1 MGSTEAIR
9 ILDVE
14 RSRSDITFVHTV
26 TTMMIAGLLTGC
38 TVGPDFTRPAVPE
51 VANYTVAPLPE
62 QTVSTSIALG
72 EAQHFQ
78 SGWSVDNQWWRELG
92 SSRLNTLIS
101 EALQA
106 NPTLAAAQATL
117 KQAQEI
123 YAARAGSTL
132 YPQVDAGINAQRQR
146 TNPSALGQVGDPKE
160 FSLYNPGIGIHYQFD
175 LAGGNRRA
183 LEALAARAEYRR
195 YELEAARLKLA
206 GSIATTAITQARL
219 AGHIEVM
226 MTILKL
232 QDGQLNIARERLR
245 LGQALPDEVLTLKSR
260 VEQTRA
266 ELPLLRK
273 QLDQNQHLLAVLIG
287 QAPGA
292 DRLHAFTLEDFT
304 LPSSLPLVVPSE
316 LVRRR
321 PDIQAAESLL
331 HAANAEYGIAVSK
344 LYPQFNISASLGSQ
358 ALSTGALFGSGSAVW
373 SLVGQLT
380 QPLYNPGLP
389 AEKRAALAAFDSA
402 VANYQSVV
410 LEALR
415 NAADVL
421 RAIEHDAQSLTAR
434 AGADTAAQEAMEAVE
449 RQYALGAAS
458 YVEVLIAQQQAQNTR
473 IDLVAAQAARLSD
486 TVALYQAMGGGHSHE
501 GPAGP
506 IVSSTS
512 VSMGSKTMDDFLL
525 E

>member
-1 MGSTEAIR
+1 
-9 ILDVE
+9 
-14 RSRSDITFVHTV
+14 
-26 TTMMIAGLLTGC
+26 
-38 TVGPDFTRPAVPE
+38 
-51 VANYTVAPLPE
+51 
-62 QTVSTSIALG
+62 
-72 EAQHFQ
+72 
-78 SGWSVDNQWWRELG
+78 
-92 SSRLNTLIS
+92 
-101 EALQA
+101 
-106 NPTLAAAQATL
+106 
-117 KQAQEI
+117 
-123 YAARAGSTL
+123 
-132 YPQVDAGINAQRQR
+132 
-146 TNPSALGQVGDPKE
+146 
-160 FSLYNPGIGIHYQFD
+160 
-175 LAGGNRRA
+175 
-183 LEALAARAEYRR
+183 
-195 YELEAARLKLA
+195 
-206 GSIATTAITQARL
+206 
-219 AGHIEVM
+219 

-486 TVALYQAMGGGHSHE
+486 TVALYQAMGGGISRE
-501 GPAGP
+501 VLAGEVVLP
-506 IVSSTS
+506 GAESN
-512 VSMGSKTMDDFLL
+512 
-525 E
+525 

>member
-1 MGSTEAIR
+1 MGSTETTHS
-9 ILDVE
+9 LGVE
-14 RSRSDITFVHTV
+14 RSRSTQTF
-26 TTMMIAGLLTGC
+26 TMLMIAGFLVGC
-38 TVGPDFTRPAVPE
+38 TVGPDFTRPVVPE
-51 VANYTVAPLPE
+51 AASYTAAPLPGH
-62 QTVSTSIALG
+62 TASASITLG
-72 EAQHFQ
+72 GAQHFQ
-78 SGWSVDNQWWRELG
+78 SGWSVDTQWWRELG
-92 SSRLNTLIS
+92 SPRLNTLIS

-117 KQAQEI
+117 RQAQEI

-132 YPQVDAGINAQRQR
+132 YPQIDAGINTQRQR
-146 TNPSALGQVGDPKE
+146 TNPSALGQIGDPKE
-160 FSLYNPGIGIHYQFD
+160 FSSYNPGIAVHYQFD
-175 LAGGNRRA
+175 LAGGNHRA

-206 GSIATTAITQARL
+206 GSIATTAISQARL
-219 AGHIEVM
+219 AEHIEVM
-226 MTILKL
+226 TAILQL
-232 QDGQLNIARERLR
+232 QDRQLNIARARLR
-245 LGQALPDEVLTLKSR
+245 LGQALPDEVLTLKSQL
-260 VEQTRA
+260 EQTRA

-287 QAPGA
+287 QAPSV
-292 DRLHAFTLEDFT
+292 DSMHAFTLEEFT

-344 LYPQFNISASLGSQ
+344 LYPQLNISASLGSQ

-389 AEKRAALAAFDSA
+389 AEKRAALAAFDA
-402 VANYQSVV
+402 AAANYQSIV

-421 RAIEHDAQSLTAR
+421 RAIEHDAQSLSAR
-434 AGADTAAQEAMEAVE
+434 AGAVTAAQKAMEAVE
-449 RQYALGAAS
+449 RRYALGAVS
-458 YVEVLIAQQQAQNTR
+458 HVEVLVAQQQAQNTR
-473 IDLVAAQAARLSD
+473 MDLVAVQAARLSD
-486 TVALYQAMGGGHSHE
+486 TVALYQAMGGGHS
-501 GPAGP
+501 P
-506 IVSSTS
+506 
-512 VSMGSKTMDDFLL
+512 
-525 E
+525 